1 MSAEHA
7 VRVDA
12 DGTESAESASRD
24 AATCAAPSCWSDAVR
39 VRVGERVAVLCSVH
53 RKAFLGVSS

>member
-1 MSAEHA
+1 MSAEHDTA
-7 VRVDA
+7 PRETA
-12 DGTESAESASRD
+12 HAARTD
-24 AATCAAPSCWSDAVR
+24 AATCAAPSCWSDAET

>member
-7 VRVDA
+7 VHVDA
-12 DGTESAESASRD
+12 DGAESGRECVE
-24 AATCAAPSCWSDAVR
+24 TCRAPNCWLDGVR
-39 VRVGERVAVLCSVH
+39 VRVGEREAVLCETH

>member
-7 VRVDA
+7 TSGCEAGQQPPR
-12 DGTESAESASRD
+12 E
-24 AATCAAPSCWSDAVR
+24 AATCVAPSCWSEGDN
-39 VRVGERVAVLCSVH
+39 VRVGDREAVLCETH

>member
-7 VRVDA
+7 TA
-12 DGTESAESASRD
+12 GCESGETARTD
-24 AATCAAPSCWSDAVR
+24 AATCAAPACWSDAVR
-39 VRVGERVAVLCSVH
+39 VRVGERAAVLCETH

>member
-7 VRVDA
+7 TA
-12 DGTESAESASRD
+12 GCESGETARTD
-24 AATCAAPSCWSDAVR
+24 AATCAAPSCWSDGDN
-39 VRVGERVAVLCSVH
+39 VRVGDRVTVLCSVH

>member
-7 VRVDA
+7 TV
-12 DGTESAESASRD
+12 GAENAETARTD
-24 AATCAAPSCWSDAVR
+24 AAVCAAPSCWSDAETVR
-39 VRVGERVAVLCSVH
+39 IGERVAVLCETH